1 MRIKKTHSSHEPTKH
16 SHELNALK
24 KFVLIVN
31 KKKQRCVFTRICDLG
46 NIAGG
51 HNPKESFRIYTIPHP
66 PTSQKGKS
74 YQRCH
79 FLIYRSSHRSHL
91 KPETLLKKRPW
102 HRCFPV
108 SVVKFQ
114 KTPFLQN
121 TFGRLLW
128 IYFFLL
134 SSAFSHITE
143 RGVSD
148 PL

>member
-91 KPETLLKKRPW
+91 KPET
-102 HRCFPV
+102 FF
-108 SVVKFQ
+108 FQ

-134 SSAFSHITE
+134 SSAFSHIME